1 MKYLSTAAL
10 LASLPALAFADAPT
24 PLGANGGKF
33 GDWMAATY
41 GTGAAKICYA
51 FTTPQISKPNWESRG
66 KVMLTVTERH
76 GSHDEV
82 TLTAGYTYPK
92 GASVTLS
99 VGKAPFDFYTS
110 GPNAFASSGTAVVA
124 AFKNADSAATKGT
137 GPKGKPVEDQ
147 FSLSGFSAAYKAITA
162 ACP

>member
-10 LASLPALAFADAPT
+10 LAMLPTLAFADAPT

-33 GDWMAATY
+33 GDWTAATF
-41 GTGAAKICYA
+41 GTGAAKVCYA
-51 FTTPQISKPNWESRG
+51 FTTPQISKPNWKSRG
-66 KVMLTVTERH
+66 KVMLTVTERQ
-76 GSHDEV
+76 GTRDEA

-99 VGKAPFDFYTS
+99 VGKASFDFYTS
-110 GPNAFASSGTAVVA
+110 SDNAFTSSGEAVVA
-124 AFKNADSAATKGT
+124 ALKSSDSAATKGV
-137 GPKGKPVEDQ
+137 GPHGHPVADQ
-147 FSLSGFSAAYKAITA
+147 FSLSGFSAAYKAISA